1 MACAALLL
9 IAVTTGLMLGLGVK
23 DAPAKE
29 RRLLPPGFV
38 YLSDID
44 STIVQ
49 DIRYATPFNFTG
61 APAPGYNAS
70 ECILLREPALALKEV
85 QDELRGRSLA
95 LKVYDCYRPRRAVRA
110 FVDWAKN
117 PNSKGLDRY
126 YPRTSRADLPKL
138 GYIAAVSG
146 HSYGIAVDLTLIPLP
161 RLPTPPITP
170 NTAYGP
176 CIAPKAEREPDESLD
191 MGTSFDCFDL
201 NSRNPAFI
209 DSAES
214 GINTEPIPSDG
225 LAQNGP
231 TRGAGSSKDL
241 KSAGVSSRGA
251 IAQLEISD
259 EQRSL
264 RLILFEVMSAHGFK
278 GISPEWWHYSYT
290 RVGRRLKRQDFVIP
304 GVKEAR

>member
-1 MACAALLL
+1 MARMALLL
-9 IAVTTGLMLGLGVK
+9 IGVTTGFMLGLGVK
-23 DAPAKE
+23 DARAQE
-29 RRLLPPGFV
+29 RKPLPPGFV

-70 ECILLREPALALKEV
+70 ECILLREAALALKEV
-85 QDELRGRSLA
+85 QDELRGRSLG

-110 FVDWAKN
+110 FVDWVKR

-126 YPRTSRADLPKL
+126 YPRISRADLLKL
-138 GYIAAVSG
+138 GYIVGVSG
-146 HSYGIAVDLTLIPLP
+146 HSYGTAVDLTLIPLP
-161 RLPTPPITP
+161 RVPTPPITS

-201 NSRNPAFI
+201 NSRNPALI
-209 DSAES
+209 GSSES
-214 GINTEPIPSDG
+214 RINTEAMPSDC
-225 LAQNGP
+225 LAQSAP

-241 KSAGVSSRGA
+241 KGATVSREA
-251 IAQLEISD
+251 IAKLDISD
-259 EQRSL
+259 EQRSS
-264 RLILFEVMSAHGFK
+264 RLTLYQVMSAHGFK
-278 GISPEWWHYSYT
+278 GISPEWWHYSYACI
-290 RVGRRLKRQDFVIP
+290 GRRLKPQDFVIP